1 VAAQCIADVGN
12 GCLEEDTG
20 INNENVKLCVPH
32 AFLDHISNCFVFQG
46 GKGVMDVKHELIYR
60 VGGGGDGGDGGIIN
74 SIMKAGLGGLGAS
87 ASSSCLSDE
96 LLLSSVKTEPR
107 VHSPCDPSA
116 GTTASGIE
124 LGHHLASSATATSG
138 VAPSSSGGA
147 VTPNGGL
154 FSGISA
160 SNKRPRVDDW
170 LPSPSSGSAGHLPPL
185 TPSPG
190 PPGHPYTVISNG
202 YSSPLSSGSYEP
214 YSPNGKIG
222 KYKVISLN
230 FIPQRDR
237 RYN

>member
-1 VAAQCIADVGN
+1 
-12 GCLEEDTG
+12 
-20 INNENVKLCVPH
+20 
-32 AFLDHISNCFVFQG
+32 
-46 GKGVMDVKHELIYR
+46 MDVKHELIYR
-60 VGGGGDGGDGGIIN
+60 VGGGGDGGDVGIVD
-74 SIMKAGLGGLGAS
+74 SIMKAGLSGLGAS
-87 ASSSCLSDE
+87 ASGSE
-96 LLLSSVKTEPR
+96 FLLSSVKTEPR
-107 VHSPCDPSA
+107 VHSPCDPSV

-147 VTPNGGL
+147 ATSNGGL

-160 SNKRPRVDDW
+160 SNKRPRADDW
-170 LPSPSSGSAGHLPPL
+170 LPSPSSASAGHLPPL

-222 KYKVISLN
+222 KYKIFLTFSEGPRTDVIGTFLVCSLLKVKGMSADQVSTKCGIRFCVKVWRN
-230 FIPQRDR
+230 IVSMHETAAYF
-237 RYN
+237 